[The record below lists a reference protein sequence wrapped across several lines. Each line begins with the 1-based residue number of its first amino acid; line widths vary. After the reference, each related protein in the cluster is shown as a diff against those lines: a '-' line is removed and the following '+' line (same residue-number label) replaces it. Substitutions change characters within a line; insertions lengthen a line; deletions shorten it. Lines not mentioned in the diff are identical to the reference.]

1 VHLLLQTLPWK
12 HLALQRSPHFL
23 EISKKHRATQ
33 PPRRERFKRTW
44 QADAVDG
51 AAHRPVGRFQCPAAV
66 AAYTVT
72 VANGFSYAALSC
84 LSDSSARP
92 PSYAVVL
99 EYECNPLSARLG
111 FNSDD
116 AHGDAISPRGLS

>member
-1 VHLLLQTLPWK
+1 M
-12 HLALQRSPHFL
+12 
-23 EISKKHRATQ
+23 RA
-33 PPRRERFKRTW
+33 R

-51 AAHRPVGRFQCPAAV
+51 AAHRPVGPFHGPAAV
-66 AAYTVT
+66 TVYTMT

-84 LSDSSARP
+84 LSDSSSRP

-99 EYECNPLSARLG
+99 ENKCNPLSARLG
-111 FNSDD
+111 FKSDD